1 MDYKNIKRTAV
12 NAPFLT
18 DHEAEI
24 QIHQPWVET
33 LPSDLRSTTV
43 RLATVWILVASRISF
58 SLWIYTYIQ
67 VLIVLYL
74 HNMYSFGAKCYFVT
88 D

>member
-1 MDYKNIKRTAV
+1 
-12 NAPFLT
+12 
-18 DHEAEI
+18 
-24 QIHQPWVET
+24 

-58 SLWIYTYIQ
+58 SLLIYTYIQ

-74 HNMYSFGAKCYFVT
+74 HNMYSFGAKYYVVT